1 MDEDFETRSLPAE
14 PMTKFDVL
22 FAATGFVHDVLQAAA
37 DAVETVHCAVAMHV
51 NYVSEQKRFER
62 EAGLAIERIA
72 RGEFE

>member
-1 MDEDFETRSLPAE
+1 MDEDFETRELPAE

-22 FAATGFVHDVLQAAA
+22 LAATGFVRDVLQAAT
-37 DAVETVHCAVAMHV
+37 DAVEDVQCAVAMHV
-51 NYVSEQKRFER
+51 KHVTEQKRFER